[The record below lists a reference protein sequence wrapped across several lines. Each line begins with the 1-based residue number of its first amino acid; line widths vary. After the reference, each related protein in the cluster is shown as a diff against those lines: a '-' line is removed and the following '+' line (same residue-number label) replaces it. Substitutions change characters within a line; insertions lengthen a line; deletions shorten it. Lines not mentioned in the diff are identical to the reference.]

1 MYQRILLPID
11 GSDCSKVALEHGLQ
25 LAKTLGSEVV
35 LLHTVENPLSLY
47 AVPETLAYNQE
58 LFNTLK
64 ETGRKTLADAK
75 TLADQKGVKT
85 ETKFLE
91 NIKPL
96 EAILDNLKNCDLVV
110 MGTHGR
116 RGFDRWLLGSVAEG
130 VLRHA
135 DKPCLMIRHPD
146 KKS

>member
-11 GSDCSKVALEHGLQ
+11 GSACSKVALEHGLQ

-35 LLHTVENPLSLY
+35 LLHAVENPLSVY
-47 AVPETLAYNQE
+47 AVPETLAYNKE
-58 LFNTLK
+58 LFDTLK
-64 ETGRKTLADAK
+64 ETGRKTLEAAK
-75 TLADQKGVKT
+75 TLADEKGVKA

-91 NIKPL
+91 SVAPI
-96 EAILDNLKNCDLVV
+96 EAILGALESCDAVV

-116 RGFDRWLLGSVAEG
+116 RGFDRWMFGSVAEG

>member
-1 MYQRILLPID
+1 MYKRMLLPVD
-11 GSDCSKVALEHGLQ
+11 GSQCSGVALEHGLQ

-35 LLHTVENPLSLY
+35 LLHAVENPLSVY
-47 AVPETLAYNQE
+47 AVPETLAYNKE
-58 LFNTLK
+58 LFDTLK
-64 ETGRKTLADAK
+64 ETGRKTLNEAKALADA
-75 TLADQKGVKT
+75 QGVMVQ
-85 ETKFLE
+85 TKFLE

-96 EAILDNLKNCDLVV
+96 EAILVNLKVCDLVV

-116 RGFDRWLLGSVAEG
+116 RGFDRWMFGSVAEG

>member
-1 MYQRILLPID
+1 MYKRILLPVD
-11 GSDCSKVALEHGLQ
+11 GSECSKVALEHGLQ

-35 LLHTVENPLSLY
+35 LLHAVENPLSVY
-47 AVPETLAYNQE
+47 AVPETLAYNKE
-58 LFNTLK
+58 LFDTLK
-64 ETGRKTLADAK
+64 ETGRKTLEAAQM
-75 TLADQKGVKT
+75 LADEKGVKA

-91 NIKPL
+91 SIAPI
-96 EAILDNLKNCDLVV
+96 EAILGTLESCDVVV

-116 RGFDRWLLGSVAEG
+116 RGFDRWMFGSVAEG

-135 DKPCLMIRHPD
+135 NKPCLMIRHPD

>member
-11 GSDCSKVALEHGLQ
+11 GSECSQIALEHGLQ
-25 LAKTLGSEVV
+25 LAKTLGSEVM

-47 AVPETLAYNQE
+47 AVPETLAYNKE
-58 LFNTLK
+58 LFDVLK
-64 ETGRKTLADAK
+64 ESGRKTLESAK
-75 TLADQKGVKT
+75 TLADEKGVKA

-91 NIKPL
+91 NVAPL
-96 EAILDNLKNCDLVV
+96 EAILETLKTCDIVV

-116 RGFDRWLLGSVAEG
+116 RGFDRWMFGSVAEG

-146 KKS
+146 TKK